1 MAKVK
6 KEDTVKETVEAP
18 MGEKVAVKETPKPKR
33 MKNLGKQDETIK
45 VNLKEPKQET
55 VEKPTD
61 EKPQEKQVDDKVIE
75 EVQEKVEDKKEV
87 DKKEETEKPVL
98 EEITS
103 EKSDDTTE
111 EKVTEVEE
119 TVKEAVEKS
128 EKTGIDLPENIQKVV
143 DFMKET
149 GGDLNDYVKLN
160 QDYSKMDDNALLKE
174 YYQQTKPHLN
184 NDEIDFLMED
194 SFSYD
199 EDTDEPIAIKRKKL
213 AFKEQVANATN
224 HLDGLKS
231 KYYEEIQSGVK
242 LTSEQQKAIDF
253 FNRYNTENEEVTKVT
268 QQQKSIFNDKTN
280 KVFNDKFK
288 GFEYDVGDK
297 KFRFNVSDTDKVK
310 TTQSDLNNF
319 VSQFLDKQNNMS
331 DAKGYHKSLFTAMNA
346 DAIASHFYEQG
357 KADGLKGSIETSK
370 NINMKPRQGHETV
383 NTGSGLK
390 FKVLGD
396 DSTKLRFKIKN

>member
-1 MAKVK
+1 MAKAKNKDVVEKTTEETPMGAEVK
-6 KEDTVKETVEAP
+6 VKVPRTMKKLGGQDEIIKVDLTQPKKETVE
-18 MGEKVAVKETPKPKR
+18 ES
-33 MKNLGKQDETIK
+33 
-45 VNLKEPKQET
+45 T
-55 VEKPTD
+55 VEKP
-61 EKPQEKQVDDKVIE
+61 QEQVDDKVVE
-75 EVQEKVEDKKEV
+75 EVQEKVEEKEEV
-87 DKKEETEKPVL
+87 KEETEKPVL
-98 EEITS
+98 EEITD
-103 EKSDDTTE
+103 EKIDDTT
-111 EKVTEVEE
+111 KVETKEVEKA
-119 TVKEAVEKS
+119 VNEAVVEAKD
-128 EKTGIDLPENIQKVV
+128 TGKELPKNIQKVV
-143 DFMKET
+143 DFMNET

-357 KADGLKGSIETSK
+357 KADGLKNSIATSK
-370 NINMKPRQGHETV
+370 NISMDPRQGHQET
-383 NTGSGLK
+383 NTGGFK
-390 FKVLGD
+390 YKVLGD
-396 DSTKLRFKIKN
+396 DSNKLRFKIKN